1 MFEIRRYKDSN
12 FISINGRIAPTILA
26 YVAPRYWLDFK
37 KAGIRIVTYP
47 ISVGWIGPEKFDYYE
62 TDKQILE
69 FLSVDPEILILPR
82 ITFPGSNNDWWCKI
96 HLEEL
101 VKLSNGEYG
110 SGHSSAS
117 LTWRE
122 EACVALSK
130 FIEHVEKSD
139 YAENVIGFH
148 ICDGHFSEWFAWDS
162 ANFEKEVHNLRY
174 VCSPGFN
181 AENCPTPWPDYS
193 KPMNRAF
200 REWLY
205 KKYQGNVE
213 ALRKAWWDPNV
224 DFSTAK
230 IPSRIERI
238 SSENFLI
245 RDPAKCMKVIDY
257 ELCFQ
262 DVHTETLLRL
272 CRVAKGKV
280 GVGKIIG
287 AFYGYIWTG
296 FFRGFYMQ
304 NAGHLALSKIL
315 HSPYIDFI
323 AAPCDYDNRGTEG
336 VCFSQSIPETVVLH
350 GKLFFNE
357 VDPKTF
363 LTDPQMKWHH
373 KGDLRPQSLEETI
386 EIMKRDYSYAHSL
399 GVGMWWTDLF
409 GQGWYHHEGILQALA
424 KIQKIEDSLLDFD
437 HSSNHEIAVILD
449 EKSLLYERPCQ
460 NLMMSLRSA
469 QRQWELAY
477 IGAPF
482 DTYLQS
488 DFVDHE
494 EVLKRYKMYIF
505 PNNIHMTDDEV
516 EKIKD
521 AVRGDGKV
529 VVWIW
534 APNFIMNDRMSA
546 TNISDLTGI
555 NVNYENTEARLHID
569 IINYAHPI
577 TRNLQKGTCFGP
589 EISRWHTTLFTESGF
604 IEDDPNFTIGP
615 IFYADDPEALI
626 LGKISVN
633 DKPGLTIKEFGDW
646 VSIHSSAPMIS
657 KDIIRNIAK
666 FAGVH
671 IYVESGDL
679 VYSNKHFLC
688 VYPRLG
694 GKKVINLPEA
704 KTVVDLWSDKVIAK
718 NTCKFEANMKSNTAY
733 MYLLK

>member
-1 MFEIRRYKDSN
+1 
-12 FISINGRIAPTILA
+12 
-26 YVAPRYWLDFK
+26 
-37 KAGIRIVTYP
+37 
-47 ISVGWIGPEKFDYYE
+47 
-62 TDKQILE
+62 
-69 FLSVDPEILILPR
+69 
-82 ITFPGSNNDWWCKI
+82 
-96 HLEEL
+96 
-101 VKLSNGEYG
+101 
-110 SGHSSAS
+110 
-117 LTWRE
+117 
-122 EACVALSK
+122 
-130 FIEHVEKSD
+130 
-139 YAENVIGFH
+139 
-148 ICDGHFSEWFAWDS
+148 
-162 ANFEKEVHNLRY
+162 
-174 VCSPGFN
+174 
-181 AENCPTPWPDYS
+181 
-193 KPMNRAF
+193 
-200 REWLY
+200 
-205 KKYQGNVE
+205 
-213 ALRKAWWDPNV
+213 
-224 DFSTAK
+224 
-230 IPSRIERI
+230 
-238 SSENFLI
+238 
-245 RDPAKCMKVIDY
+245 
-257 ELCFQ
+257 
-262 DVHTETLLRL
+262 
-272 CRVAKGKV
+272 
-280 GVGKIIG
+280 
-287 AFYGYIWTG
+287 
-296 FFRGFYMQ
+296 
-304 NAGHLALSKIL
+304 
-315 HSPYIDFI
+315 
-323 AAPCDYDNRGTEG
+323 
-336 VCFSQSIPETVVLH
+336 
-350 GKLFFNE
+350 
-357 VDPKTF
+357 
-363 LTDPQMKWHH
+363 
-373 KGDLRPQSLEETI
+373 
-386 EIMKRDYSYAHSL
+386 
-399 GVGMWWTDLF
+399 
-409 GQGWYHHEGILQALA
+409 
-424 KIQKIEDSLLDFD
+424 
-437 HSSNHEIAVILD
+437 
-449 EKSLLYERPCQ
+449 
-460 NLMMSLRSA
+460 MSLRSA